1 MNKHN
6 LLLLTLVFSAQFLFA
21 QDVKPLTDEKEF
33 LSKLKETSLSTQTI
47 KAEFTEEKFLSYL
60 KEPVKSTG
68 VFYYK
73 KENKMRW
80 EKDAPSKYV
89 LLINGDKVKV
99 KEEEKEKDV
108 SSFNQ
113 VIGKIK
119 EMMLTLVNGEFN
131 STKAYQPVYFSND
144 EVYVVKLLPKQKRLA
159 AVFDHIQLTFSKKTM
174 RLKELSFYEKSGDK
188 SVMKFFKD
196 TVNENLSDEL
206 FVNF

>member
-1 MNKHN
+1 
-6 LLLLTLVFSAQFLFA
+6 
-21 QDVKPLTDEKEF
+21 VKPLADEKEF
-33 LSKLKETSLSTQTI
+33 ISKLKETSLSTQTI

-80 EKDAPSKYV
+80 EKNTPSKYV

-144 EVYVVKLLPKQKRLA
+144 EIYVVKLLPKQKRLA
-159 AVFDHIQLTFSKKTM
+159 AVFDYIQLTFSKKNM
-174 RLKELSFYEKSGDK
+174 RLKELAFYEKSGDK
-188 SVMKFFKD
+188 SIMKFFND
-196 TVNENLSDEL
+196 SANEPLSEEL
-206 FVNF
+206 FTKF